1 MHYFGLHRGSM
12 LAFPLYGNFFLV
24 LVFLVEVC
32 LFKNPTES
40 RETQRMLF
48 FCFHSSVRGCIQ
60 HACLLENQL
69 TSTARAKDPAGR
81 CPTDSCIISLK
92 ALT

>member
-1 MHYFGLHRGSM
+1 MHYFGLQRGSM

-48 FCFHSSVRGCIQ
+48 FLLSLKCQRVHSARLPTREPANFHSQGKGSSWQMSHG
-60 HACLLENQL
+60 QL
-69 TSTARAKDPAGR
+69 HHQP
-81 CPTDSCIISLK
+81 
-92 ALT
+92 